1 MLEEVDDIEV
11 IIQNE
16 AGYDEAMLGLAL
28 NKFQPVAN
36 MPRVAEA
43 LSKAKAGSHRKV
55 LRHIAVWLWIEAP
68 VMMWAEID
76 TYKVGTV
83 RNSSSTMH
91 KPLEHITLIKG
102 CTELTKAAFLD
113 ARDRFH
119 RGELT
124 IQEYKA
130 NIPMGIMLQSVLSLN
145 YEVLRTMVLDRRD
158 HRLPVWQSF
167 CRQVLEQVQHPE
179 LLPTM
184 GEKV

>member
-1 MLEEVDDIEV
+1 
-11 IIQNE
+11 
-16 AGYDEAMLGLAL
+16 
-28 NKFQPVAN
+28 
-36 MPRVAEA
+36 
-43 LSKAKAGSHRKV
+43 
-55 LRHIAVWLWIEAP
+55 
-68 VMMWAEID
+68 
-76 TYKVGTV
+76 
-83 RNSSSTMH
+83 MH